1 MTPRVSIILPTI
13 AGREDL
19 LAVTREA
26 YEQTVQGEAEIIV
39 VRERPTIG
47 EAWNAG
53 AAEAEGE
60 FLLLGADDLVP
71 FPGAVEAA
79 IDAASEMGDSAS
91 GGIYPVPW
99 ITRPDGSTEARG
111 SMGGGMLLGSEA
123 PEGTVCNSSPIPFFA
138 RSAWKAAGPSIHA
151 HYYADDYLGWRARV
165 VGLDVRLVGAYH
177 FQHLEGTVGR
187 PAVQAR
193 AVADR
198 NLYLQTVTGIHD
210 PPEIA

>member
-1 MTPRVSIILPTI
+1 MTPRLSIILPTI
-13 AGREDL
+13 TGREDL

-26 YEQTVQGEAEIIV
+26 YETTVEGEAEIIV

-53 AAEAEGE
+53 VAEAEGE

-79 IDAASEMGDSAS
+79 IEAAGRNL
-91 GGIYPVPW
+91 YPVPW

-111 SMGGGMLLGSEA
+111 SMGGGMLLGDST
-123 PEGTVCNSSPIPFFA
+123 PEGTICNSSPIPFFSRA
-138 RSAWKAAGPSIHA
+138 IADRLGPALPI
-151 HYYADDYLGWRARV
+151 HYYADDHLGWRARTC
-165 VGLDVRLVGAYH
+165 GLSIRLVSAYR

-193 AVADR
+193 AMADR
-198 NLYLQTVTGIHD
+198 DAYLAAASGIS
-210 PPEIA
+210 

>member
-19 LAVTREA
+19 LAVTRDA
-26 YEQTVQGEAEIIV
+26 YSQTIDDEAEIIV
-39 VRERPTIG
+39 VRERSTIG

-71 FPGAVEAA
+71 FPGAVAAA
-79 IDAASEMGDSAS
+79 IEVAEEMGDAAY

-111 SMGGGMLLGSEA
+111 SMGGGMLLGSET

-138 RSAWKAAGPSIHA
+138 RSAWAAAGPSIHA

-165 VGLDVRLVGAYH
+165 VGLDVRLIGAYH

-193 AVADR
+193 AMDDR
-198 NLYLQTVTGIHD
+198 AAFLRAASGIS
-210 PPEIA
+210 